1 MANFSS
7 IVESVKSYRHNSLFI
22 RNYFV
27 ILIFF
32 VALLSTSSFV
42 IYTAVYGVMEEEVS
56 LIHENEVSR
65 IKDIYEM
72 LFIEVEN
79 LIARLGSD
87 PDIEPFLQERFSRFL
102 NYQQI
107 GVVQRIMRSIMISR
121 FDFLHSIYLYSEL
134 NGTILSSLG
143 EIGSEQT
150 FIDRDWL
157 SLNPELKS
165 GRRLIVLRDAHI
177 GIYRS
182 ETKKVLSYFRKL
194 PFSEYDER
202 GGALVVNIDADRLSA
217 LLATRSKTELIAIIN
232 ENGEILFSNVS
243 GDTAD
248 LDGIAGQLKLRADFS
263 ESMEKAISFRL
274 QSGNIITYQTG
285 NYGKL
290 LYVSVMKLEKYEQ
303 RFAFI
308 RYVILTLA
316 IASFVLAIGIAAF
329 ISVKVYNPIKDIV
342 TVLKHPDAN
351 ISMLPKKSSE
361 INYIETN
368 IARIVDDARRL
379 KTELDESLELTKQAQ
394 FIALQSQIN
403 PHFLYNTLQAINWM
417 AVGLTGE
424 ENEVSRSI
432 ITLSRLLMSGLRD
445 SSPIVS
451 LSEEIEHA
459 ELYIQIMKLRYRDQF
474 DVSWDIPEE
483 LRSLKSLKLSLQPLL
498 ENSFYHG
505 IKPLKKKG
513 MVFVR
518 AERRGDEL
526 TVVVRDTG
534 QGLDE
539 DKVSEL
545 NTALISTKREGTE
558 RIGLRNINQRIKL
571 IFGDEYGISIA
582 SEKGRSF
589 TVSLRLPALGMAE

>member
-7 IVESVKSYRHNSLFI
+7 IIESVKSYRHNSLFI

-27 ILIFF
+27 ILMFF
-32 VALLSTSSFV
+32 VVLLSASSFA

-72 LFIEVEN
+72 LFTEVEN

-87 PDIEPFLQERFSRFL
+87 PDIEPFLQEKFGRFL

-107 GVVQRIMRSIMISR
+107 GIVQRIMRSIMISR
-121 FDFLHSIYLYSEL
+121 FDFLQSIYLYSEL

-143 EIGSEQT
+143 ETGSEQT
-150 FIDRDWL
+150 FIDRDWI
-157 SLNPELKS
+157 SLYPEIKN
-165 GRRLIVLRDAHI
+165 GKRLIVLRDAYV

-182 ETKKVLSYFRKL
+182 ETKKVLSYFRRL

-202 GGALVVNIDADRLSA
+202 GGALVVNIDSDRLSA

-232 ENGEILFSNVS
+232 EDGEILFSNAKADS
-243 GDTAD
+243 AD
-248 LDGIAGQLKLRADFS
+248 LNGIAEQLKRRDDFS
-263 ESMEKAISFRL
+263 ENMQKAISFKL
-274 QSGNIITYQTG
+274 PSGNILTYQSG

-290 LYVSVMKLEKYEQ
+290 LYVSMMKLEKYEQ

-308 RYVILTLA
+308 RYVVIALA

-342 TVLKHPDAN
+342 TVLKHPDADV
-351 ISMLPKKSSE
+351 SSEPKKSSE
-361 INYIETN
+361 IKYIETN

-379 KTELDESLELTKQAQ
+379 KTELDESLELTKRAQ

-474 DVSWDIPEE
+474 DVSWDVPEE
-483 LRSLKSLKLSLQPLL
+483 LKNLKSLKLSLQPLL

-518 AERRGDEL
+518 AERLGNEL
-526 TVVVRDTG
+526 TVEVRDTG

-539 DKVSEL
+539 EKVSEL
-545 NTALISTKREGTE
+545 NTALLSTQREGTE

-571 IFGDEYGISIA
+571 IFGDEYGLSVG
-582 SEKGRSF
+582 SGKSCGFS
-589 TVSLRLPALGMAE
+589 VLMRLPALGMGD